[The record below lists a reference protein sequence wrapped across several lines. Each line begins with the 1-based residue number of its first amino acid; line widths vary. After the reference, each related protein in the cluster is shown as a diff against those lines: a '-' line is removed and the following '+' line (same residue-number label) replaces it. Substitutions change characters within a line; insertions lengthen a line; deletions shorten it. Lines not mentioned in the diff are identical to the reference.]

1 MPGQE
6 IARPNPPPD
15 PSLLPDS
22 ILQYGVQLK
31 NPNVLSNDELEAMQ
45 SFRRAADYIAAG
57 MWYLNTYSSYGRH
70 LDLNAAMIFL
80 KSNILL
86 EKELTFD
93 DIKPRLLGHW
103 GTCPGLI
110 LVYAHLNRIVRKTGL
125 NCLYVVGPGLYS
137 SVGNWA
143 VI

>member
-57 MWYLNTYSSYGRH
+57 M
-70 LDLNAAMIFL
+70 
-80 KSNILL
+80 
-86 EKELTFD
+86 
-93 DIKPRLLGHW
+93 
-103 GTCPGLI
+103 
-110 LVYAHLNRIVRKTGL
+110 
-125 NCLYVVGPGLYS
+125 
-137 SVGNWA
+137 
-143 VI
+143 